1 MKEYPL
7 IAEAHNL
14 SIGYKGKRGANA
26 VVHSGINFSL
36 HGGELVAC
44 LVPMAPENLRC
55 SVLWLSFSR
64 HWWAIYH

>member
-1 MKEYPL
+1 MKEYSL

-36 HGGELVAC
+36 HGGELVC
-44 LVPMAPENLRC
+44 LLGANG
-55 SVLWLSFSR
+55 
-64 HWWAIYH
+64 A

>member
-26 VVHSGINFSL
+26 VVHSGINRRY
-36 HGGELVAC
+36 V
-44 LVPMAPENLRC
+44 
-55 SVLWLSFSR
+55 
-64 HWWAIYH
+64 